1 MDGKTPLML
10 ACVHDDD
17 GKSVEYLLNH
27 KADPCIV
34 DNKVSKKMKKII
46 VYSLIL
52 EGIYSMQVIFTVQFF
67 VLGMVQK
74 LVNFLDMF
82 CTILL

>member
-1 MDGKTPLML
+1 MVLYLVTKQPLLIKICLFYILFEGSDVNRQDMDGKTPLML

-34 DNKVSKKMKKII
+34 DNKVSK
-46 VYSLIL
+46 
-52 EGIYSMQVIFTVQFF
+52 
-67 VLGMVQK
+67 
-74 LVNFLDMF
+74 
-82 CTILL
+82 